1 MSSGSTCFDD
11 PDVALRPDP
20 GTEADFDVDNNPYAF
35 SPGQLNKLLN
45 PKSLSAF
52 RALGGLRGLERGL
65 QTDLSSGL
73 SVDEKGAA
81 KTVTFDQAVHLSS
94 DSVAPKIDH
103 GADSKESFADR
114 IRVFDRN
121 VLPPKRATPFWKLMW
136 LAYKDMV
143 LILLTI
149 AAVISLALG
158 LYETLGV
165 DHPEGAPPPLDW
177 VEGVAIVVAIVIV
190 VGVGSFNDWQK
201 ERAFVKLNAKKDERE
216 IKVLRSGKSEM
227 ISVNDVLVGDVI
239 HLEPGDLVPVDGVL
253 IEGHEIR
260 CDESSA
266 TGESDALKKTGGE
279 AVMKALNEGHSGYG
293 LDPFIISGA
302 KVLEGMGTF
311 VCTSVG
317 VNSSFG
323 KIMMSVRTEIDQT
336 PLQKKL
342 GKLAMAIGY
351 LGSAAAGLL
360 FVILLIRFG
369 VSLQGDNRS
378 PAAKAS
384 SFMDILIVAITIIVV
399 AVPEGLPLAVT
410 LALAFATKRMLK
422 EKNLVR
428 VLRACETMGNA
439 TTICSD
445 KTGTL
450 TTNKMTV
457 VAGTF
462 GTTSFSATD
471 TEKDE
476 SIHSWASSVPEATKN
491 LVIQSVAIN
500 ATAFEGE
507 QDGVAT
513 FIGSKTETALLQLA
527 KDHLGLA
534 ALGQVRNNEE
544 VVQMMPF
551 DSGKKCMGAVVRLRQ
566 GSGYRL
572 LVKGA
577 SEILLKYC
585 SSKANFETLGE
596 EDLTLS
602 DRVNLNAKIEEYAAK
617 SLRTIG
623 LVYRDYEQ
631 WPPKTAEL
639 TDTGS
644 VDFTSL
650 LENLVFFGVV
660 GIQDPVRPGVPEAVR
675 KAQHAGVVVRMVTG
689 DNMTTARAIATE
701 CGIFKEGGVVMEGP
715 VFRALSEEEMDATL
729 PKLQVLA
736 RSSPEDKRILV
747 TRLKK
752 LGETVAVTG
761 DGTNDAPA
769 LKAADVGFS
778 MGISGTEVAKEA
790 SSIVLMDDNFA
801 SIITALKWG
810 RAVNDAVQKFLQFQI
825 TVNITAVL
833 LAFISAVESPKMHSV
848 LNAVQL
854 LWINLIMDTFAALA
868 LATDPPTEKVL
879 DRQPQG
885 KNKPLITTN
894 VRT

>member
-302 KVLEGMGTF
+302 KVLEGEAG
-311 VCTSVG
+311 
-317 VNSSFG
+317 NLP
-323 KIMMSVRTEIDQT
+323 K
-336 PLQKKL
+336 
-342 GKLAMAIGY
+342 MA
-351 LGSAAAGLL
+351 
-360 FVILLIRFG
+360 
-369 VSLQGDNRS
+369 
-378 PAAKAS
+378 
-384 SFMDILIVAITIIVV
+384 
-399 AVPEGLPLAVT
+399 
-410 LALAFATKRMLK
+410 
-422 EKNLVR
+422 
-428 VLRACETMGNA
+428 
-439 TTICSD
+439 
-445 KTGTL
+445 
-450 TTNKMTV
+450 
-457 VAGTF
+457 
-462 GTTSFSATD
+462 
-471 TEKDE
+471 
-476 SIHSWASSVPEATKN
+476 
-491 LVIQSVAIN
+491 
-500 ATAFEGE
+500 
-507 QDGVAT
+507 
-513 FIGSKTETALLQLA
+513 
-527 KDHLGLA
+527 HL
-534 ALGQVRNNEE
+534 
-544 VVQMMPF
+544 
-551 DSGKKCMGAVVRLRQ
+551 
-566 GSGYRL
+566 
-572 LVKGA
+572 
-577 SEILLKYC
+577 
-585 SSKANFETLGE
+585 
-596 EDLTLS
+596 
-602 DRVNLNAKIEEYAAK
+602 
-617 SLRTIG
+617 
-623 LVYRDYEQ
+623 
-631 WPPKTAEL
+631 EL
-639 TDTGS
+639 T
-644 VDFTSL
+644 
-650 LENLVFFGVV
+650 
-660 GIQDPVRPGVPEAVR
+660 R
-675 KAQHAGVVVRMVTG
+675 
-689 DNMTTARAIATE
+689 
-701 CGIFKEGGVVMEGP
+701 
-715 VFRALSEEEMDATL
+715 
-729 PKLQVLA
+729 
-736 RSSPEDKRILV
+736 
-747 TRLKK
+747 
-752 LGETVAVTG
+752 
-761 DGTNDAPA
+761 
-769 LKAADVGFS
+769 
-778 MGISGTEVAKEA
+778 
-790 SSIVLMDDNFA
+790 
-801 SIITALKWG
+801 
-810 RAVNDAVQKFLQFQI
+810 FL
-825 TVNITAVL
+825 
-833 LAFISAVESPKMHSV
+833 
-848 LNAVQL
+848 
-854 LWINLIMDTFAALA
+854 
-868 LATDPPTEKVL
+868 
-879 DRQPQG
+879 
-885 KNKPLITTN
+885 
-894 VRT
+894 